1 MYYII
6 LWEIINSTPLKALN
20 GLAPAYIKD
29 LLKPYIPTRTLRS
42 STQNLLEVPSVILVT
57 YGQRSFSLGGA
68 HFHSIFTEVP
78 HYQSLKPTLR
88 LSFSNMLMG
97 TSQSSI

>member
-42 STQNLLEVPSVILVT
+42 STQNLLEVPSVI
-57 YGQRSFSLGGA
+57 
-68 HFHSIFTEVP
+68 
-78 HYQSLKPTLR
+78 
-88 LSFSNMLMG
+88 
-97 TSQSSI
+97 